1 MIEKRKKR
9 VCLIAHD
16 ARKMDL
22 VEWVKF
28 NRGTLERC
36 QLWATKSTGELIM
49 LETGLPITCLLSGPY
64 GGDSQVGTM
73 IAEQRLD
80 LVIFFTDPLSPQPHD
95 VDVKA
100 VLRLAV
106 LHNLPI
112 ACNRATA
119 DLIISSNQF
128 LLLQERSG

>member
-1 MIEKRKKR
+1 MSDPGTKR

-22 VEWVKF
+22 VDWVKN
-28 NRGTLERC
+28 NREMLDRC
-36 QLWATKSTGELIM
+36 KLWATKSTGELVA

-73 IAEQRLD
+73 IAEQKLD
-80 LVIFFTDPLSPQPHD
+80 LVVFFWDPLSPQPHD

-100 VLRLAV
+100 LLRLAV
-106 LHNLPI
+106 LHNVPI

-119 DLIISSNQF
+119 DLIISSKQY
-128 LLLQERSG
+128 LLNGEKS

>member
-1 MIEKRKKR
+1 MSARKAER
-9 VCLIAHD
+9 ICLIAHD

-22 VEWVKF
+22 VDWVK
-28 NRGTLERC
+28 NNQTMLEQC
-36 QLWATKSTGELIM
+36 KLWATKSTGELIA

-73 IAEQRLD
+73 IAEQKLD
-80 LVIFFTDPLSPQPHD
+80 LVVFFWDPLSPQPHD

-100 VLRLAV
+100 LLRLAV
-106 LHNLPI
+106 LHNVPI

-119 DLIISSNQF
+119 DMLISSSMF
-128 LLLQERSG
+128 

>member
-1 MIEKRKKR
+1 MSQKKAER

-22 VEWVKF
+22 VDWVKN
-28 NRGTLERC
+28 NRTMLDNC
-36 QLWATKSTGELIM
+36 KLWATKSTGELVA
-49 LETGLPITCLLSGPY
+49 LETGLSITCLLSGPY

-73 IAEQRLD
+73 IAENKLD
-80 LVIFFTDPLSPQPHD
+80 LVVFFWDPLSPQPHD

-100 VLRLAV
+100 LLRLAV
-106 LHNLPI
+106 LHNVPI

-119 DLIISSNQF
+119 DMLISSSMF
-128 LLLQERSG
+128 

>member
-1 MIEKRKKR
+1 MSQAGTKR

-22 VEWVKF
+22 VEWVRF
-28 NRGTLERC
+28 NRGTLEKCR
-36 QLWATKSTGELIM
+36 LWATKSTGELIA
-49 LETGLPITCLLSGPY
+49 LETSLPITCLLSGPY

-73 IAEQRLD
+73 IAEQKLD
-80 LVIFFTDPLSPQPHD
+80 LVVFFTDPLSPQPHD

-100 VLRLAV
+100 LLRLAV
-106 LHNLPI
+106 LHNIPI

-119 DLIISSNQF
+119 DMIISSPLF
-128 LLLQERSG
+128 CK

>member
-1 MIEKRKKR
+1 MSDAGSKR

-28 NRGTLERC
+28 NQGTLERC
-36 QLWATKSTGELIM
+36 RLWATKSTGELIA
-49 LETGLPITCLLSGPY
+49 LETGLSITCLLSGPY

-73 IAEQRLD
+73 IAEQKLD

-106 LHNLPI
+106 LHNLPV

-119 DLIISSNQF
+119 DLIISSPMF
-128 LLLQERSG
+128 HKSCK